1 MKNTLDRL
9 HGHLKIETINKET
22 GAIIDI
28 FEDKNLFLDL
38 GKTSVVRGMGDVT
51 TNYCVEN
58 LRFGND
64 FGDPGS
70 FSIFVPEDAQLDFDS
85 ATQDEVF
92 TISRPALQATYPN
105 FETVE
110 FSTLLD
116 GDEILDQYP
125 GEVDVRYTSVA
136 LYNFLNDPIAYRRF
150 SVRSISRLVSVS
162 VTWSL
167 SFEEPA

>member
-1 MKNTLDRL
+1 
-9 HGHLKIETINKET
+9 
-22 GAIIDI
+22 
-28 FEDKNLFLDL
+28 
-38 GKTSVVRGMGDVT
+38 
-51 TNYCVEN
+51 
-58 LRFGND
+58 
-64 FGDPGS
+64 
-70 FSIFVPEDAQLDFDS
+70 LDFDS
-85 ATQDEVF
+85 VTQDEVF

-116 GDEILDQYP
+116 GNEILDQYP

-150 SVRSISRLVSVS
+150 SIRSISRLVSVN

-167 SFEEPA
+167 SFEEPV